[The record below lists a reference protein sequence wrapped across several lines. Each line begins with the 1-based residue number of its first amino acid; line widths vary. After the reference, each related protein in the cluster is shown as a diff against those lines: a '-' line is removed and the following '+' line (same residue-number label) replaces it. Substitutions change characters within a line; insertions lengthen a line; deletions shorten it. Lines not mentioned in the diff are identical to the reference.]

1 MRVVDAK
8 EKRPLA
14 FLGLS
19 ERRTERWWTHRV
31 PGFPM
36 RDVL

>member
-19 ERRTERWWTHRV
+19 ERRTER
-31 PGFPM
+31 
-36 RDVL
+36 